1 MSEQSVLRHPE
12 EFEVMID
19 PERIAERV
27 REMGHELSRDYAGKD
42 LVVVG
47 VLKGS
52 MLFMSD
58 LVRHIA
64 LPLTCD
70 FLRVSS
76 YEGGLRSTGVVRF
89 DFDLTQPV
97 RDKHVLVVEDIID
110 TGLTMSFL
118 LETLRLR
125 GPASVRVATL
135 LDKPEGRRTEVQI
148 DYVGFT
154 IPNRFVIGYGLD
166 LEGRYRNL
174 PYVAAMR
181 TSARES

>member
-1 MSEQSVLRHPE
+1 MAEHAHPP
-12 EFEVMID
+12 EFEVLLDTEAIQ
-19 PERIAERV
+19 RRV
-27 REMGHELSRDYAGKD
+27 RELGAEITRDYAGRELD
-42 LVVVG
+42 LVG

-52 MLFMSD
+52 LLFMAD
-58 LVRHIA
+58 LARAIA

-76 YEGGLRSTGVVRF
+76 YEGGTKTTGVVRF
-89 DFDLTQPV
+89 DFDLTQPIK
-97 RDKHVLVVEDIID
+97 DKHVLLVEDIID

-125 GPASVRVATL
+125 MPASIKVVTL
-135 LDKPEGRRTEVQI
+135 LDKPGNRRTEVPI

-174 PYVAAMR
+174 PYIAAMKEP
-181 TSARES
+181 AAG